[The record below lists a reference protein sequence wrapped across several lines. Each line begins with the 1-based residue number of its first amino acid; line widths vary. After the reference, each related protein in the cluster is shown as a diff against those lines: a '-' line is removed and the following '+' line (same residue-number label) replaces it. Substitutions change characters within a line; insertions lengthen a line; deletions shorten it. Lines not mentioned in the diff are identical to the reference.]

1 MIVVR
6 VMTIKDYDDVYELW
20 MNTKGMGMRNLDD
33 SRSGIAKF
41 LERNPTTNFIA
52 SDGNKIVGVILAGND
67 GRRAYICHTTVRS
80 DYRGQGIATQ
90 LVKECLSAVKA
101 EGINKTALV
110 VFADNQLGNDF
121 WQSQGFKER
130 EDLTY
135 RDFSLNEENI

>member
-67 GRRAYICHTTVRS
+67 GAVLIFIIQLCEVIIVVRELRRS
-80 DYRGQGIATQ
+80 
-90 LVKECLSAVKA
+90 
-101 EGINKTALV
+101 
-110 VFADNQLGNDF
+110 
-121 WQSQGFKER
+121 
-130 EDLTY
+130 
-135 RDFSLNEENI
+135 

>member
-52 SDGNKIVGVILAGND
+52 SDGNKIVGVMMGAVLIFIIQLCEVIIVVREL
-67 GRRAYICHTTVRS
+67 RRS
-80 DYRGQGIATQ
+80 
-90 LVKECLSAVKA
+90 
-101 EGINKTALV
+101 
-110 VFADNQLGNDF
+110 
-121 WQSQGFKER
+121 
-130 EDLTY
+130 
-135 RDFSLNEENI
+135 

>member
-52 SDGNKIVGVILAGND
+52 SDGNKIVGVVMMGAVLIFIIQLCEVIIVVREL
-67 GRRAYICHTTVRS
+67 RRS
-80 DYRGQGIATQ
+80 
-90 LVKECLSAVKA
+90 
-101 EGINKTALV
+101 
-110 VFADNQLGNDF
+110 
-121 WQSQGFKER
+121 
-130 EDLTY
+130 
-135 RDFSLNEENI
+135 

>member
-52 SDGNKIVGVILAGND
+52 SDGNKIVGVIFL
-67 GRRAYICHTTVRS
+67 
-80 DYRGQGIATQ
+80 
-90 LVKECLSAVKA
+90 KSANSNSSLLFRFSIPVC
-101 EGINKTALV
+101 NKISSA
-110 VFADNQLGNDF
+110 
-121 WQSQGFKER
+121 S
-130 EDLTY
+130 
-135 RDFSLNEENI
+135 S

>member
-67 GRRAYICHTTVRS
+67 GRRAYIYHTTVRS
-80 DYRGQGIATQ
+80 DYRGQGIAT
-90 LVKECLSAVKA
+90 
-101 EGINKTALV
+101 
-110 VFADNQLGNDF
+110 QLGNDF

>member
-1 MIVVR
+1 M
-6 VMTIKDYDDVYELW
+6 
-20 MNTKGMGMRNLDD
+20 
-33 SRSGIAKF
+33 
-41 LERNPTTNFIA
+41 
-52 SDGNKIVGVILAGND
+52 
-67 GRRAYICHTTVRS
+67 
-80 DYRGQGIATQ
+80 
-90 LVKECLSAVKA
+90 SAVKA